1 MITTDKETRKII
13 AVLMVAYPNYKPINI
28 DFTVSVWTDML
39 SDYSYSEVDM
49 AIKAYISTDTSG
61 FAPAIGQVIDKIKSI
76 TTPRQ
81 MTDAEAWSLVR
92 KAISDSGYNA
102 TARFNELPPACQR
115 AVDSPSQ
122 LRMWAQDTEFNEN
135 VVSSNFMR
143 CYRTEIARQREI
155 DRMPSEIRQMIDK
168 VNNNSKLL
176 QDKQANLPEITQDK
190 NYKLNRE

>member
-1 MITTDKETRKII
+1 LTDKETRKII

-81 MTDAEAWSLVR
+81 MTDAEAWALVR
-92 KAISDSGYNA
+92 KAISDSSYNA
-102 TARFNELPPACQR
+102 KDRFNELPVTCQR
-115 AVDSPSQ
+115 AVGSPAQ
-122 LRMWAQDTEFNEN
+122 LRMWALDASYNEN

-143 CYRTEIARQREI
+143 CYRTEVTRQSELS
-155 DRMPSEIRQMIDK
+155 RMPSEVRQIIEK
-168 VNNNSKLL
+168 INNNSQILSDNKAG
-176 QDKQANLPEITQDK
+176 QPRKITKDKTIIE
-190 NYKLNRE
+190 

>member
-28 DFTVSVWTDML
+28 DFTVSVWTDVL

-81 MTDAEAWSLVR
+81 MTDAEAWALVR
-92 KAISDSGYNA
+92 KAISDSSYNA
-102 TARFNELPPACQR
+102 KDRFNELPVTCQR
-115 AVDSPSQ
+115 AVGSPAQ
-122 LRMWAQDTEFNEN
+122 LRMWALDASYNEN

-143 CYRTEIARQREI
+143 CYRTEVTRQSELS
-155 DRMPSEIRQMIDK
+155 RMPSEVRQIIEK
-168 VNNNSKLL
+168 INNNSQILSDNKAG
-176 QDKQANLPEITQDK
+176 QPRKITKDKTIIE
-190 NYKLNRE
+190 

>member
-1 MITTDKETRKII
+1 MATTDKETRKII

-28 DFTVSVWTDML
+28 DFTVSVWTDIL

-102 TARFNELPPACQR
+102 MERFAELPIVCQR
-115 AVDSPSQ
+115 AVGSPAQ
-122 LRMWAQDTEFNEN
+122 LRMWALDTAYNEN

-143 CYRTEIARQREI
+143 SYRTEVARQNEL
-155 DRMPSEIRQMIDK
+155 DRMPKEIRQIIQK
-168 VNNNSKLL
+168 INNNNSKLL
-176 QDKQANLPEITQDK
+176 SEYEANQPKRITK
-190 NYKLNRE
+190 R

>member
-81 MTDAEAWSLVR
+81 MTDAEAWASVR
-92 KAISDSGYNA
+92 KAISDSSYNA
-102 TARFNELPPACQR
+102 KDRFNELPVTCQR
-115 AVDSPSQ
+115 AVGSPAQ
-122 LRMWAQDTEFNEN
+122 LRMWALDASYNEN

-143 CYRTEIARQREI
+143 CYRTEVTRQSELS
-155 DRMPSEIRQMIDK
+155 RMPSEVRQIIEK
-168 VNNNSKLL
+168 INNNSQILSDNKAG
-176 QDKQANLPEITQDK
+176 QPRKITKDKTIIE
-190 NYKLNRE
+190 

>member
-1 MITTDKETRKII
+1 MTDKETRKII

-81 MTDAEAWSLVR
+81 MTDAEAWALVR
-92 KAISDSGYNA
+92 KAISDSSYNA
-102 TARFNELPPACQR
+102 KDRFNELPVTCQR
-115 AVDSPSQ
+115 AVGSPAQ
-122 LRMWAQDTEFNEN
+122 LRMWALDASYNEN

-143 CYRTEIARQREI
+143 CYRTEVTRQSELS
-155 DRMPSEIRQMIDK
+155 RMPSEVRQIIEK
-168 VNNNSKLL
+168 INNNSQILSDNKAG
-176 QDKQANLPEITQDK
+176 QPRKITKDKTIIE
-190 NYKLNRE
+190 

>member
-28 DFTVSVWTDML
+28 DFTVSVWTDIL
-39 SDYSYSEVDM
+39 SDYCYSEVDM

-81 MTDAEAWSLVR
+81 MTDAEAWALVR
-92 KAISDSGYNA
+92 KAISDSSYNA
-102 TARFNELPPACQR
+102 KDRFNELPVTCQR
-115 AVDSPSQ
+115 AVGSPAQ
-122 LRMWAQDTEFNEN
+122 LRMWALDASYNEN

-143 CYRTEIARQREI
+143 SYRTEVARQNELS
-155 DRMPSEIRQMIDK
+155 RMPSEVRQIIEK
-168 VNNNSKLL
+168 INNNSKLL
-176 QDKQANLPEITQDK
+176 SEYEPNRPDKIPKDK
-190 NYKLNRE
+190 TIIE

>member
-1 MITTDKETRKII
+1 MTDKETRKII

-39 SDYSYSEVDM
+39 SDYSYSEVDV

-92 KAISDSGYNA
+92 KAISDSSYNA
-102 TARFNELPPACQR
+102 TDRFNELPPACQR
-115 AVDSPSQ
+115 AVGSPSQ

-143 CYRTEIARQREI
+143 CYRTEVTRQSELS
-155 DRMPSEIRQMIDK
+155 RMPSEVRQIIEK
-168 VNNNSKLL
+168 INNNSQILSDNKAG
-176 QDKQANLPEITQDK
+176 QPRKITKDKTIIE
-190 NYKLNRE
+190 

>member
-1 MITTDKETRKII
+1 LTDKETRKII

-28 DFTVSVWTDML
+28 DFTVSVWADML

-81 MTDAEAWSLVR
+81 MTDAEAWALVR
-92 KAISDSGYNA
+92 KAISDSSYNA
-102 TARFNELPPACQR
+102 KDRFNELPVTCQR
-115 AVDSPSQ
+115 AVGSPAQ
-122 LRMWAQDTEFNEN
+122 LRMWALDASYNEN

-143 CYRTEIARQREI
+143 CYRTEVTRQSELS
-155 DRMPSEIRQMIDK
+155 RMPSEVRQIIEK
-168 VNNNSKLL
+168 INNNSQILSDNKAG
-176 QDKQANLPEITQDK
+176 QPRKITKDKTIIE
-190 NYKLNRE
+190 

>member
-1 MITTDKETRKII
+1 MTDKETRKII

-61 FAPAIGQVIDKIKSI
+61 FAPAIGQVIEKIKSI
-76 TTPRQ
+76 TTPQQ

-92 KAISDSGYNA
+92 KAISDSSYNA
-102 TARFNELPPACQR
+102 TDRFNELPITCQR
-115 AVDSPSQ
+115 AVGSPAQ
-122 LRMWAQDTEFNEN
+122 LRMWALDASYNEN

-143 CYRTEIARQREI
+143 SYRTEVARQNELS
-155 DRMPSEIRQMIDK
+155 RMPSEVRQIIEK
-168 VNNNSKLL
+168 INNNSKLL
-176 QDKQANLPEITQDK
+176 SEYEANWPDKITKDK
-190 NYKLNRE
+190 TIIE

>member
-39 SDYSYSEVDM
+39 SDYSYLEVDM

-92 KAISDSGYNA
+92 KAISDSSYNA
-102 TARFNELPPACQR
+102 TDRFNELPLTCQR
-115 AVDSPSQ
+115 AVGSPAQ
-122 LRMWAQDTEFNEN
+122 LRMWALDTAYNEN

-143 CYRTEIARQREI
+143 NYRTEVARQNEL
-155 DRMPSEIRQMIDK
+155 DRMPKKIRQIIQK
-168 VNNNSKLL
+168 INNNNSKLL
-176 QDKQANLPEITQDK
+176 SEYEANQPYEITKD
-190 NYKLNRE
+190 ETIIE

>member
-1 MITTDKETRKII
+1 MTRDETIQL
-13 AVLMVAYPNYKPINI
+13 LMVIQAAYPNYKPP
-28 DFTVSVWTDML
+28 DKTVAVNTWLMML
-39 SDYSYSEVDM
+39 QEYDNQTVM
-49 AIKAYISTDTSG
+49 LAVKAYIATDTSG
-61 FAPAIGQVIDKIKSI
+61 FAPSIGQVIDKIKSI
-76 TTPRQ
+76 TTPKS
-81 MTDAEAWSLVR
+81 MSEIEAWSLVR

-102 TARFNELPPACQR
+102 TARFNELPVTCQR
-115 AVDSPSQ
+115 AVGSPAQ

-176 QDKQANLPEITQDK
+176 QDKLANLPEITQDK

>member
-28 DFTVSVWTDML
+28 DFTVSVWTDIL
-39 SDYSYSEVDM
+39 SDYCYSEVDM

-81 MTDAEAWSLVR
+81 MTDAEAWALVR
-92 KAISDSGYNA
+92 KAISDSSYNA
-102 TARFNELPPACQR
+102 KDRFNELPVTCQR
-115 AVDSPSQ
+115 AVGSPAQ
-122 LRMWAQDTEFNEN
+122 LRMWALDASYNEN

-143 CYRTEIARQREI
+143 SYRTEVARQNELS
-155 DRMPSEIRQMIDK
+155 RMPSEVRQIIEK
-168 VNNNSKLL
+168 INNNSKLL
-176 QDKQANLPEITQDK
+176 SEYGANRPDKITKDK
-190 NYKLNRE
+190 TIIE

>member
-28 DFTVSVWTDML
+28 DFTVSVWADML

-76 TTPRQ
+76 TTPQQ

-92 KAISDSGYNA
+92 KAISDSSYNA
-102 TARFNELPPACQR
+102 TDRFNELPITCQR
-115 AVDSPSQ
+115 AVGSPAQ
-122 LRMWAQDTEFNEN
+122 LRMWALDASYNEN

-143 CYRTEIARQREI
+143 SYRTEVARQNELS
-155 DRMPSEIRQMIDK
+155 RMPSEVRQIIEK
-168 VNNNSKLL
+168 INNNSKLL
-176 QDKQANLPEITQDK
+176 SEYEANRPDKITKDK
-190 NYKLNRE
+190 TIIE

>member
-1 MITTDKETRKII
+1 MTDKETRKII

-76 TTPRQ
+76 TTPQQ

-92 KAISDSGYNA
+92 KAISDSSYNA
-102 TARFNELPPACQR
+102 TDRFNELPITCQR
-115 AVDSPSQ
+115 AVGSPAQ
-122 LRMWAQDTEFNEN
+122 LRMWALDASYNEN

-143 CYRTEIARQREI
+143 SYRTEVVRQNELS
-155 DRMPSEIRQMIDK
+155 RMPSEVRQIIEK
-168 VNNNSKLL
+168 INNNSKLL
-176 QDKQANLPEITQDK
+176 SEYEANRPDKITKDK
-190 NYKLNRE
+190 TIIE

>member
-13 AVLMVAYPNYKPINI
+13 AVLMVAYPNYKPISI

-49 AIKAYISTDTSG
+49 AIKTYISTDTSG

-92 KAISDSGYNA
+92 KAISDSSYNA
-102 TARFNELPPACQR
+102 TDRFNELPVTCQR
-115 AVDSPSQ
+115 AVGSPAQ
-122 LRMWAQDTEFNEN
+122 LRMWALDASYNEN

-143 CYRTEIARQREI
+143 SYRTEVARQNELS
-155 DRMPSEIRQMIDK
+155 RMPSEVRQIIEK
-168 VNNNSKLL
+168 INNNSKLL
-176 QDKQANLPEITQDK
+176 SEYEANRPDKITKDK
-190 NYKLNRE
+190 TIIE

>member
-76 TTPRQ
+76 TTPQQ

-92 KAISDSGYNA
+92 KAISDSSYNA
-102 TARFNELPPACQR
+102 TDRFNELPITCQR
-115 AVDSPSQ
+115 AVGSPAQ
-122 LRMWAQDTEFNEN
+122 LRMWALDASYNEN

-143 CYRTEIARQREI
+143 SYRTEVARQNELS
-155 DRMPSEIRQMIDK
+155 RMPSEVRQIIEK
-168 VNNNSKLL
+168 INNNSKLL
-176 QDKQANLPEITQDK
+176 SEYEANRPDKITKDK
-190 NYKLNRE
+190 TIIE

>member
-1 MITTDKETRKII
+1 MTRDETIQL
-13 AVLMVAYPNYKPINI
+13 LMVIQAAYPNYKPP
-28 DFTVSVWTDML
+28 DKTVAVNTWLMMLEEYDKQSVM
-39 SDYSYSEVDM
+39 M
-49 AIKAYISTDTSG
+49 AIKVYIATDTSG
-61 FAPAIGQVIDKIKSI
+61 FAPSIGQVIDKIKSI
-76 TTPRQ
+76 TTPKS
-81 MTDAEAWSLVR
+81 MSEIEAWSLVR

-102 TARFNELPPACQR
+102 TARFNELPPECQR
-115 AVDSPSQ
+115 AVGSPSQ

-135 VVSSNFMR
+135 VVMR
-143 CYRTEIARQREI
+143 CYRTELAKQREI

>member
-1 MITTDKETRKII
+1 MTDKETRKII

-28 DFTVSVWTDML
+28 DFTVSVWADML

-76 TTPRQ
+76 TTPQQ

-92 KAISDSGYNA
+92 KAISDSSYNA
-102 TARFNELPPACQR
+102 TDRFNELPITCQR
-115 AVDSPSQ
+115 AVGSPAQ
-122 LRMWAQDTEFNEN
+122 LRMWALDASYNEN

-143 CYRTEIARQREI
+143 SYRTEVARQNELS
-155 DRMPSEIRQMIDK
+155 RMPSEVRQIIEK
-168 VNNNSKLL
+168 INNNSKLL
-176 QDKQANLPEITQDK
+176 SEYEANRPDKITKDK
-190 NYKLNRE
+190 TIIE

>member
-28 DFTVSVWTDML
+28 DFTVSVWTDIL

-81 MTDAEAWSLVR
+81 MTDAEAWALVR
-92 KAISDSGYNA
+92 KAISDSSYNA
-102 TARFNELPPACQR
+102 KDRFNELPVTCQR
-115 AVDSPSQ
+115 AVGSPAQ
-122 LRMWAQDTEFNEN
+122 LRMWALDASYNEN

-143 CYRTEIARQREI
+143 CYRTEVTRQSELS
-155 DRMPSEIRQMIDK
+155 RMPSEVRQIIEK
-168 VNNNSKLL
+168 INNNSQILSDNKAG
-176 QDKQANLPEITQDK
+176 QPRKITKDKTIIE
-190 NYKLNRE
+190 

>member
-1 MITTDKETRKII
+1 MTDKETRKII

-61 FAPAIGQVIDKIKSI
+61 FAPAIGQVIEKIKSI
-76 TTPRQ
+76 TTPQQ

-92 KAISDSGYNA
+92 KAISDSSYNA
-102 TARFNELPPACQR
+102 TDRFNELPITCQR
-115 AVDSPSQ
+115 AVGSPAQ
-122 LRMWAQDTEFNEN
+122 LRMWALDASYNEN

-143 CYRTEIARQREI
+143 SYRTEVARQNELS
-155 DRMPSEIRQMIDK
+155 RMPSEVRQIIEK
-168 VNNNSKLL
+168 INNNSKLL
-176 QDKQANLPEITQDK
+176 SEYEANRPDKITKDK
-190 NYKLNRE
+190 TIIE

>member
-28 DFTVSVWTDML
+28 DFTVSVWADML

-61 FAPAIGQVIDKIKSI
+61 FAPAIGQVINKIKSI

-102 TARFNELPPACQR
+102 ADRFNELPVTCQR
-115 AVDSPSQ
+115 AVGSPAQ
-122 LRMWAQDTEFNEN
+122 LRMWALDTAYNEN

-143 CYRTEIARQREI
+143 CYRTEVARQNELS
-155 DRMPSEIRQMIDK
+155 RMPSEVRQIIEK
-168 VNNNSKLL
+168 INNNSQILSDNKAG
-176 QDKQANLPEITQDK
+176 QPRKITKD
-190 NYKLNRE
+190 ETIIE

>member
-39 SDYSYSEVDM
+39 ADYSYSEVDM

-81 MTDAEAWSLVR
+81 MTDAEAWALVR
-92 KAISDSGYNA
+92 KAISDSSYNA
-102 TARFNELPPACQR
+102 KDRFNELPVTCQR
-115 AVDSPSQ
+115 AVGSPAQ
-122 LRMWAQDTEFNEN
+122 LRMWALDASYNEN

-143 CYRTEIARQREI
+143 CYRTEVTRQSELS
-155 DRMPSEIRQMIDK
+155 RMPSEVRQIIEK
-168 VNNNSKLL
+168 INNNSQILSDNKAG
-176 QDKQANLPEITQDK
+176 QPRKITKDKTIIE
-190 NYKLNRE
+190 

>member
-1 MITTDKETRKII
+1 MTRDEVID
-13 AVLMVAYPNYKPINI
+13 LQMVMQAAYPNYKPP
-28 DFTVSVWTDML
+28 DKTVAVNTWLMMLEEYDKRSVM
-39 SDYSYSEVDM
+39 M
-49 AIKAYISTDTSG
+49 AIKAYIATDTSG
-61 FAPAIGQVIDKIKSI
+61 FAPSIGQVIDKIKSI
-76 TTPRQ
+76 TTPKS
-81 MTDAEAWSLVR
+81 MSEIEAWSLVR

-102 TARFNELPPACQR
+102 TARFNELPVTCQR
-115 AVDSPSQ
+115 AVGSPAQ

-143 CYRTEIARQREI
+143 CYRSEIARQREI

>member
-28 DFTVSVWTDML
+28 DFTVSVWTDTL

-81 MTDAEAWSLVR
+81 MTDAEAWALVR
-92 KAISDSGYNA
+92 KAISDSSYNA
-102 TARFNELPPACQR
+102 KDRFNELPVTCQR
-115 AVDSPSQ
+115 AVGSPAQ
-122 LRMWAQDTEFNEN
+122 LRMWALDASYNEN

-143 CYRTEIARQREI
+143 CYRTEVTRQSELS
-155 DRMPSEIRQMIDK
+155 RMPSEVRQIIEK
-168 VNNNSKLL
+168 INNNSQILSDNKAG
-176 QDKQANLPEITQDK
+176 QPRKITKDKTIIE
-190 NYKLNRE
+190 

>member
-1 MITTDKETRKII
+1 MTDKETRKII

-28 DFTVSVWTDML
+28 DFTVSVWTDIL
-39 SDYSYSEVDM
+39 SDYSYSEVDV

-92 KAISDSGYNA
+92 KAISDSSYNA
-102 TARFNELPPACQR
+102 TDRFNELPVTCQR
-115 AVDSPSQ
+115 AVGSPAQ
-122 LRMWAQDTEFNEN
+122 LRMWALDASYNEN

-143 CYRTEIARQREI
+143 SYRTEVARQNELS
-155 DRMPSEIRQMIDK
+155 RMPSEVRQIIEK
-168 VNNNSKLL
+168 INNNSQILSDNKAG
-176 QDKQANLPEITQDK
+176 QPRKITKDKTIIE
-190 NYKLNRE
+190 

>member
-1 MITTDKETRKII
+1 MTRDEVID
-13 AVLMVAYPNYKPINI
+13 LQMVMQAAYPNYKPP
-28 DFTVSVWTDML
+28 DKTVAVNTWLMMLEEYDKQSVM
-39 SDYSYSEVDM
+39 M
-49 AIKAYISTDTSG
+49 AIKVYIATDTSG
-61 FAPAIGQVIDKIKSI
+61 FAPSIGQVIDKIKSI
-76 TTPRQ
+76 TTPKS
-81 MTDAEAWSLVR
+81 MSEIEAWSLVR

-102 TARFNELPPACQR
+102 TARFNELPVTCQR
-115 AVDSPSQ
+115 AVGSPAQ

>member
-1 MITTDKETRKII
+1 MTRDETIQL
-13 AVLMVAYPNYKPINI
+13 LMVIQAAYPNYKPP
-28 DFTVSVWTDML
+28 DKTVAVNTWLMML
-39 SDYSYSEVDM
+39 QEYDNQTVM
-49 AIKAYISTDTSG
+49 LAVKAYIATDTSG
-61 FAPAIGQVIDKIKSI
+61 FAPSIGQVIDKIKSI
-76 TTPRQ
+76 TTPKS
-81 MTDAEAWSLVR
+81 MSEIEAWSLVR

-102 TARFNELPPACQR
+102 TARFNELPVTCQR
-115 AVDSPSQ
+115 AVGSPAQ

>member
-81 MTDAEAWSLVR
+81 MTDAKAWALVR
-92 KAISDSGYNA
+92 KAISDSSYNA
-102 TARFNELPPACQR
+102 KDRFNELPVTCQR
-115 AVDSPSQ
+115 AVGSPAQ
-122 LRMWAQDTEFNEN
+122 LRMWALDASYNEN

-143 CYRTEIARQREI
+143 CYRTEVTRQSELS
-155 DRMPSEIRQMIDK
+155 RMPSEVRQIIEK
-168 VNNNSKLL
+168 INNNSQILSDNKAG
-176 QDKQANLPEITQDK
+176 QPRKITKDKTIIE
-190 NYKLNRE
+190 

>member
-28 DFTVSVWTDML
+28 DFTVSVWTDIL
-39 SDYSYSEVDM
+39 SDYCYSEVDM

-81 MTDAEAWSLVR
+81 MTDAEAWALVR
-92 KAISDSGYNA
+92 KAISDSSYNA
-102 TARFNELPPACQR
+102 KDRFNELPVTCQR
-115 AVDSPSQ
+115 AVGSPAQ
-122 LRMWAQDTEFNEN
+122 LRMWALDASYNEN

-143 CYRTEIARQREI
+143 SYRTEVARQNELS
-155 DRMPSEIRQMIDK
+155 RMPSEVRQIIEK
-168 VNNNSKLL
+168 INNNSKLL
-176 QDKQANLPEITQDK
+176 SEYEANRPDKITKDK
-190 NYKLNRE
+190 TIIE

>member
-81 MTDAEAWSLVR
+81 MTDAEAWALVR
-92 KAISDSGYNA
+92 KAISDSSYNA
-102 TARFNELPPACQR
+102 KDRFNELPVTCQR
-115 AVDSPSQ
+115 AVGSPAQ
-122 LRMWAQDTEFNEN
+122 LRMWALDASYNEN

-143 CYRTEIARQREI
+143 CYRTEVTRQSELS
-155 DRMPSEIRQMIDK
+155 RMPSEVRQIIEK
-168 VNNNSKLL
+168 INNNSQILSDNKAG
-176 QDKQANLPEITQDK
+176 QPRKITKDKTIIE
-190 NYKLNRE
+190 

>member
-39 SDYSYSEVDM
+39 YDYSYSEVDM

-81 MTDAEAWSLVR
+81 MTDAEAWALVR
-92 KAISDSGYNA
+92 KAISDSSYNA
-102 TARFNELPPACQR
+102 KDRFNELPVTCQR
-115 AVDSPSQ
+115 AIGSPAQ
-122 LRMWAQDTEFNEN
+122 LRMWALDASYNEN

-143 CYRTEIARQREI
+143 CYRTEVTRQSELS
-155 DRMPSEIRQMIDK
+155 RMPSEVRQIIEK
-168 VNNNSKLL
+168 INNNSQILSDNKAG
-176 QDKQANLPEITQDK
+176 QPRKITKDKTIIE
-190 NYKLNRE
+190 

>member
-1 MITTDKETRKII
+1 MTDKEARKII

-92 KAISDSGYNA
+92 KAISDSSYNA
-102 TARFNELPPACQR
+102 TDRFNELPVTCQKAVGSPA
-115 AVDSPSQ
+115 Q
-122 LRMWAQDTEFNEN
+122 LRMWALDASYNEN

-143 CYRTEIARQREI
+143 SYRTEVARQNELS
-155 DRMPSEIRQMIDK
+155 RMPSEVRQIIDK
-168 VNNNSKLL
+168 INNNSKLL
-176 QDKQANLPEITQDK
+176 SEYEANRPDKITKDK
-190 NYKLNRE
+190 TIIE

>member
-28 DFTVSVWTDML
+28 DFTVSVWTDIL
-39 SDYSYSEVDM
+39 SDYCYSEVDM

-81 MTDAEAWSLVR
+81 MTDAEAWVLVR
-92 KAISDSGYNA
+92 KAISDSSYNA
-102 TARFNELPPACQR
+102 KDRFNELPVTCQR
-115 AVDSPSQ
+115 AVGSPAQ
-122 LRMWAQDTEFNEN
+122 LRMWALDASYNEN

-143 CYRTEIARQREI
+143 SYRTEVARQNELS
-155 DRMPSEIRQMIDK
+155 RMPSEVRQIIEK
-168 VNNNSKLL
+168 INNNSKLL
-176 QDKQANLPEITQDK
+176 SEYEANRPDKITKDK
-190 NYKLNRE
+190 TIIE